1 MKVILAGTSGF
12 VGKEILHQS
21 LAHPS
26 ISNIV
31 VLTRRPI
38 QIIHPKLKVLIHD
51 DLLTYNSTVIQ
62 ELEGAESCIWY
73 ASYTPC
79 YSPLYLD
86 LTGP

>member
-1 MKVILAGTSGF
+1 MKVILTGTSGF
-12 VGKEILHQS
+12 VGREILHQS

-38 QIIHPKLKVLIHD
+38 QITHTKLKVLIHND
-51 DLLTYNSTVIQ
+51 FLAYNDSVIK

-73 ASYTPC
+73 E
-79 YSPLYLD
+79 YS
-86 LTGP
+86 T